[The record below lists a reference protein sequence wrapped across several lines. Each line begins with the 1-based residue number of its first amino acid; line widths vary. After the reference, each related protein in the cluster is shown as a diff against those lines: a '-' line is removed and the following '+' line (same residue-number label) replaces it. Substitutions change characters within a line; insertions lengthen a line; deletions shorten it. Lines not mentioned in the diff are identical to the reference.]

1 MNKSMGG
8 NKYYQT
14 WEKTLHT
21 ILKLLRAVFIFTCI
35 QQKKQDIKMKSYGIQ
50 TIKYFFAIRYLPKGP
65 FEVKN
70 TDCKENIKNLE

>member
-8 NKYYQT
+8 NTYYQM

-35 QQKKQDIKMKSYGIQ
+35 QQKKQDIKMKSYGI
-50 TIKYFFAIRYLPKGP
+50 
-65 FEVKN
+65 
-70 TDCKENIKNLE
+70 